1 MATAPREVRPTA
13 HGEPVGEL
21 ALPPVSVPVMANA
34 QDEVEIDASEA
45 YVAGAAAAGAAAA
58 ASGRFKKLQAQLRGQ
73 VGKAIGD
80 YAMIAEGDR
89 VMVCLSGGKDSYTLL
104 DMLLSLQRRAPVR
117 FELVAVNLDQKQPG
131 FPKEVLP
138 AYLDGLGVPYRVV
151 EEDTYSIVT
160 RVIEP
165 GKTMCGLCSRLRR
178 GILYRIAS
186 EVGATK
192 VALGHHRDDIVE
204 TLFLNMFY
212 GARLK
217 AMPPK
222 LRSDDGRHVV
232 IRPLAYC
239 SERDIARYARAR
251 RFPIIPCKLCGSQDN
266 MKRRDV
272 KAMLAEWEKQD
283 PGRSDR
289 LFRSLQNVTASHL
302 ADRNLYDFANVSA
315 AGESVS
321 AAGERVTWH
330 AADDGA
336 SSGPGLDD

>member
-1 MATAPREVRPTA
+1 MVTAPYEARPTVGDEVFTAPVPATATARGEVA
-13 HGEPVGEL
+13 
-21 ALPPVSVPVMANA
+21 
-34 QDEVEIDASEA
+34 IDARD
-45 YVAGAAAAGAAAA
+45 AGADVRAVA
-58 ASGRFKKLQAQLRGQ
+58 ASGRLKKLQAQLRGQ

-80 YAMIAEGDR
+80 YAMITEGDR

-131 FPKEVLP
+131 FPQEVLP
-138 AYLDGLGVPYRVV
+138 AYLERLDVPYRVV

-178 GILYRIAS
+178 GILYRVAS
-186 EVGATK
+186 ELGATK

-212 GARLK
+212 GGRMK

-222 LRSDDGRHVV
+222 LQSDDSRHVV

-251 RFPIIPCKLCGSQDN
+251 QFPIIPCKLCGSQDN
-266 MKRRDV
+266 MKRREV
-272 KAMLAEWEKQD
+272 KAMLADWEKRD
-283 PGRSDR
+283 PGRTDR

-302 ADRNLYDFANVSA
+302 ADRDLYDFANLTA

-321 AAGERVTWH
+321 AAGER
-330 AADDGA
+330 APRCAGDERA
-336 SSGPGLDD
+336 SGGLGLDD